1 MNIIYIFE
9 SYIQFKYVYMY
20 VCRLKVIVKTVY
32 IWDGSRHKRHSA
44 LIPLLLWIKKD
55 NLLHMCFMYR
65 NTEQYTTCTQTPT
78 SISANNE
85 ECVCKQF
92 WGLCGDVFSQDSR
105 GVLEIKTEREE
116 EPAGKTSRTHWD
128 RGRDV
133 LPSGVGH
140 LSQTPEVL
148 FKD

>member
-1 MNIIYIFE
+1 MLHYMCYIVDLLLCMFW
-9 SYIQFKYVYMY
+9 Q
-20 VCRLKVIVKTVY
+20 
-32 IWDGSRHKRHSA
+32 SA

-55 NLLHMCFMYR
+55 IRNLLHMCFMYN

-78 SISANNE
+78 SIPVNNE
-85 ECVCKQF
+85 KRVCKQF
-92 WGLCGDVFSQDSR
+92 WGLCGDGFSKDSR
-105 GVLEIKTEREE
+105 CVLEIKTEREE
-116 EPAGKTSRTHWD
+116 EPAGKTSKKHWD

-140 LSQTPEVL
+140 LSQIPEVL